1 MRILKLALLLI
12 VVLALSFSVAWAA
25 GHLPEERGKK
35 LFNDPAFAGG
45 TTSCNACHPGGQ
57 GLEKA
62 GEKTAF
68 TIMGQK
74 QDTLKDAVNFC
85 IVNANKGQAIA
96 VDSPEMQ
103 DMVAY
108 IKSLK

>member
-1 MRILKLALLLI
+1 MRIVKLLLLAL
-12 VVLALSFSVAWAA
+12 VVLALSLSVAWAA

-35 LFNDPAFAGG
+35 LFNDPGFAGG

-68 TIMGQK
+68 TIMGQR
-74 QDTLKDAVNFC
+74 QGTLEDAVNFC